1 QSGVGRETH
10 KMALDA
16 YQQTKN
22 LLVSY
27 GTAPLGLPRDAFMT
41 RIESVIEEATN
52 RLVAAGQAEQAQL
65 FGRVPA
71 PVKA

>member
-1 QSGVGRETH
+1 MSTRRMRRSAAINSPASGGKTH

-27 GTAPLGLPRDAFMT
+27 GTAPLGLF
-41 RIESVIEEATN
+41 
-52 RLVAAGQAEQAQL
+52 
-65 FGRVPA
+65 
-71 PVKA
+71 

>member
-1 QSGVGRETH
+1 MSTRRMRRSAAYKQSGVGRETH

-27 GTAPLGLPRDAFMT
+27 GTAPLGLFLKSISFLTDPQSAIHSGCGFFLT
-41 RIESVIEEATN
+41 S
-52 RLVAAGQAEQAQL
+52 
-65 FGRVPA
+65 
-71 PVKA
+71 K

>member
-1 QSGVGRETH
+1 MSTRRMRRFGGYKQSGVGRETH

-27 GTAPLGLPRDAFMT
+27 GTAPLGLF
-41 RIESVIEEATN
+41 
-52 RLVAAGQAEQAQL
+52 
-65 FGRVPA
+65 
-71 PVKA
+71 